1 MRIIA
6 IVLLVF
12 SANAYAINYAG
23 SGMSCSEVGGFA
35 EQVAYQK
42 QMKDGVT
49 LKEALSGMHDSLSG
63 GDFKS
68 TERILAQII
77 NEIYKRP
84 YLSKLNPDMVRSTFE
99 HDCEIQ
105 K

>member
-1 MRIIA
+1 MRAVVI
-6 IVLLVF
+6 LLLAF
-12 SANAYAINYAG
+12 SVNAYAINYAG
-23 SGMSCSEVGGFA
+23 SSMSCSEIGGFA

-49 LKEALSGMHDSLSG
+49 LKEALDGMHDSLSG

-68 TERILAQII
+68 TEKVLVQII

-84 YLSKLNPDMVRSTFE
+84 YLSKLNPGMVRSTFE